1 MLACMYE
8 LIDHK
13 RGEVPLLRAQK
24 GGSGPPSPRRQA
36 AFAGATANKETSR
49 QTMPTPEPKKLDWG
63 TEHLVL
69 RTTLSGQQPDLHLTR
84 RLHRQWEPS
93 AQTEAGGGPT
103 KQGLLPHPAECRAE
117 AGKGEAG
124 QPTKPTST
132 RTAGL

>member
-1 MLACMYE
+1 MHTSQNPLTERILACMHE

-24 GGSGPPSPRRQA
+24 GSSGPPSPHRQA
-36 AFAGATANKETSR
+36 AFAGAPANKEISR

-69 RTTLSGQQPDLHLTR
+69 RATLSGQQADLHLTC

-93 AQTEAGGGPT
+93 AQTEAGDGPSR
-103 KQGLLPHPAECRAE
+103 QVLLPQPAECRA
-117 AGKGEAG
+117 
-124 QPTKPTST
+124 
-132 RTAGL
+132 